1 MLKRV
6 KLASPKAVAV
16 LAVVAMVTLG
26 AGSATAKTL
35 ITGDDIKNG
44 TVTGADI
51 HNGSLHLADLD
62 SRAIDGLGG
71 AKGATGATGLSGAKG
86 ADGLAGAKG
95 ADGLVGAKGA
105 DGLVGPRGTN
115 GLVGPEGADGLVG
128 PRGTNGLVGPNGNDG
143 LDGANGTDGVVGPK
157 GADGVAGA
165 KGADGAA
172 GANGANAKYQ
182 GANWNIV
189 DRNVIGNG
197 DSYLR
202 SGPFST
208 AWGTAVQPPLGQG
221 SLGIRTGSGLD
232 AASFGDEVDF
242 AGNLVSGLTNVG
254 FSVYTTNENQDM
266 GGNNQSFDNLP
277 SISFEINPHLGS
289 ATYTSMTYVPPAGT
303 TDTAGKWTSYDSAT
317 EGGWYLSSGSGACVL
332 GPELT
337 SLCSLAAIKAA
348 VPEATIYTVQ
358 ITKPRI
364 SNDHPNWA
372 FSGAV
377 DALRINGS
385 VYDFEPLGV
394 VRTLTLP

>member
-115 GLVGPEGADGLVG
+115 GLVGP
-128 PRGTNGLVGPNGNDG
+128 NGNDG
-143 LDGANGTDGVVGPK
+143 LDGANGTDGLD
-157 GADGVAGA
+157 GANGANGLAGA
-165 KGADGAA
+165 RGAA
-172 GANGANAKYQ
+172 GANGADAKYQ

-208 AWGTAVQPPLGQG
+208 AWGPAVQPPLGQG
-221 SLGIRTGSGLD
+221 SLGIRTGSGSD

-277 SISFEINPHLGS
+277 SISFEINPNLGS
-289 ATYTSMTYVPPAGT
+289 ATYTSMTYVPPVGT
-303 TDTAGKWTSYDSAT
+303 TDTAGKWTSYNAAT

-364 SNDHPNWA
+364 SNDHPDWA